1 MTNFFLTFVKDV
13 KSESRLII
21 LPGCSFPLVTV
32 TNYHKLSGLK
42 LQKFISL
49 QFLSREYNM
58 HFGGAVTSRDSN
70 RKSFPC
76 VSSFRRTPEFLGSQL
91 LPPSSKLQ
99 QVYSNLCSCFL
110 SFSLILTL
118 LSPSYKRP
126 LWLLGLIWIMCL
138 CQNSQLHLQSP
149 FYHLR

>member
-1 MTNFFLTFVKDV
+1 MTNFYLTFVKDV

-91 LPPSSKLQ
+91 LPPSSKLPRAG
-99 QVYSNLCSCFL
+99 QVPLRFHVSDP
-110 SFSLILTL
+110 FSEFM
-118 LSPSYKRP
+118 
-126 LWLLGLIWIMCL
+126 GLY
-138 CQNSQLHLQSP
+138 QAHPDNP
-149 FYHLR
+149 G